1 LIIIIITIIIYCNL
15 FLRSGEVWRGKE
27 GVTRGR
33 NISRRSV
40 APFVTEIVKWSDE
53 SEKERRVET
62 EEKFRREKGS
72 RRFS

>member
-1 LIIIIITIIIYCNL
+1 
-15 FLRSGEVWRGKE
+15 
-27 GVTRGR
+27 
-33 NISRRSV
+33 V

-62 EEKFRREKGS
+62 EEKCRREKGS

>member
-1 LIIIIITIIIYCNL
+1 MV
-15 FLRSGEVWRGKE
+15 VWRGKE
-27 GVTRGR
+27 RVAIGR
-33 NISRRSV
+33 NVSRRSV
-40 APFVTEIVKWSDE
+40 AAFVAEIVKLSDE